1 MENNSGIKKE
11 YGAISVDKVEA
22 HQFKAGVDQAQIR
35 QIVTKIYPGSSVGNN
50 KSDSLFGADEFD
62 LKGGKSYD
70 STRVTWIDVPAGTAQ
85 AKVEAMLAGL
95 PDACIY
101 QEVSDSAILTDNQES
116 ALESGLTTLDVFE
129 NAQLVKDDKGNEI
142 LDDAGNL
149 IYTAKFFSKTAKEDI
164 DHRAPAK
171 EGAVSLSALAADE
184 DDMS

>member
-11 YGAISVDKVEA
+11 YGKISVDKVEA

-50 KSDSLFGADEFD
+50 KSDSLFGIDEFE
-62 LKGGKSYD
+62 LEGGKEYT
-70 STRVTWIDVPAGTAQ
+70 STRVTWIDVPKGTAQ
-85 AKVEAMLAGL
+85 AKVESMLANL

-101 QEVSDSAILTDNQES
+101 QEVSDSPILTDNQES

-129 NAQLVKDDKGNEI
+129 KAQLVRDEKGNEI

-149 IYTAKFFSKTAKEDI
+149 IYTAKFFSKTAREDV
-164 DHRAPAK
+164 DHRSPAK
-171 EGAVSLSALAADE
+171 DSAISLSALAADE